1 MILMVTKAN
10 PMSLRPDVRRPDAA
24 FADADDLAKAYKRV
38 FSQGDGKVVLIDLM
52 GVFMYG
58 DVSDGDHP
66 WRFIGSQ
73 DVMRHIQAMMED
85 GDGPSTS

>member
-1 MILMVTKAN
+1 MILMMRE
-10 PMSLRPDVRRPDAA
+10 PMDERPETA
-24 FADADDLAKAYKRV
+24 FSDGDLAAAYSRV
-38 FSQGDGKVVLIDLM
+38 FRQGDGKAVLLDLM

-58 DVSDGDHP
+58 DCSDGDHP

-85 GDGPSTS
+85 GDGPSAS